1 MNSRLNNP
9 INSNIMEKSI
19 QTQINN
25 INDALAWIKANKPD
39 QYEQRFLQLVSER
52 CRLRKIAATELE
64 NPAIAAYGESQ
75 KGKSYVITNL
85 LSDNGKPFTVVTP
98 GREYDF
104 VKEINPITNNVE
116 ATGVVTRF
124 TTFAHE
130 PGRYKADYPVLIKL
144 LGVSEIATILCDG
157 YHSDITDYQ
166 SYSDSELKDISTEIY
181 ETYISRPVISNP
193 VVVEDDILD
202 MKYYLQK
209 CTGGSTQ
216 SLIRSP
222 YFERVALIARQVEA
236 SEWGRIFA
244 PLWHRNETLTR
255 LFQRLSEALRQLNYA
270 RTVYVPVS
278 AVLNTNQTLMSVQR
292 INELGQKDKTEEAA
306 YTKVV
311 ISEPGG
317 GEHVIDRYDKSELS
331 ALCAEAVFKVEER
344 FLNSELSYD
353 MTMITDPAVKGM
365 LSAKPFKK
373 DIIKHTDLLDFPGAR
388 SRNQLKEEN
397 LDKADPKS
405 SMTNDANVY
414 LRGKVAYLFN
424 RYSDSGMINILLF
437 CHDNAQRNDDTLYI
451 TIENWVKQYVGD
463 SAAQRARTL
472 RLTGGVSPF
481 FLIATKFNIDM
492 TMADANPDDVA
503 NSRNAID
510 QRWNDRFNIVLYKEV
525 IHGNDAEWFQNW
537 TSEGETFKNTYLLRD
552 YKYSGDTGKGNNL
565 YTGFRETGREQQ
577 PAMDVEYYE
586 RMRTSFI
593 ESQHTRK
600 FFANPACSWDAAATQ
615 NNDGALYLFEH
626 LAIAA
631 SNMEKTRRELTATTL
646 RNIGKSLY
654 DILKGYYHANDAA
667 AQLLQDMNQAC
678 AIRRELIF
686 ACNRDSYF
694 FGRMIRE
701 LQITEKELYN
711 CIYDLVNSPAMND
724 TRNDSRNY
732 EIIRKDI
739 GRRLDRCTTDDM
751 KWECVMMGYNLPDR
765 EAAEAFLTDKG
776 VDAGKLFAGNFKRKT
791 NSAIIAE
798 SVYNTWI
805 DSIKRPESINRLC
818 DNGAF
823 DPIEMS
829 ALVDDI
835 ELTSRKLGLEE
846 SLDKIIEEHVKV
858 MNISAINISLIA
870 DLMASKIND
879 FICDIGYSERS
890 AEEISA
896 ANRIVDENPM
906 KFDPLEYISLN
917 HPENYSADELTKMFN
932 QLIDRPDGVTQAFE
946 NNYFR
951 WIEYMIVS
959 FLLKGQII
967 NYDIEANNRMGQ
979 LIERII
985 K

>member
-1 MNSRLNNP
+1 MK
-9 INSNIMEKSI
+9 KSI
-19 QTQINN
+19 QTQIDN
-25 INDALAWIKANKPD
+25 INDALAWIKVNKPD
-39 QYEQRFLQLVSER
+39 QYEQRFLQLVNER

-85 LSDNGKPFTVVTP
+85 LSDNGQPFTIVTP
-98 GREYDF
+98 DREYDF

-124 TTFAHE
+124 TTFAND
-130 PGRYKADYPVLIKL
+130 PSRYNPEYPVLIKL

-157 YHSDITDYQ
+157 YHSDITDYR
-166 SYSDSELKDISTEIY
+166 SYSDNEIKDISTEIY
-181 ETYISRPVISNP
+181 ERYRNRQELTHP

-202 MKYYLQK
+202 MKYYLQR

-222 YFERVALIARQVEA
+222 YFERVALVARKVEA
-236 SEWGRIFA
+236 SEWGDIFA
-244 PLWHRNETLTR
+244 PLWHRNATLTN
-255 LFQRLSEALRQLNYA
+255 LFLRLSEALRRLGYVK
-270 RTVYVPVS
+270 RVYVPVS

-292 INELGQKDKTEEAA
+292 INELGQRDKTEASA
-306 YTKVV
+306 FTPVV
-311 ISEPGG
+311 IAEPGG
-317 GEHVIDRYDKSELS
+317 ASRTIEHFDKSELS

-353 MTMITDPAVKGM
+353 MTMITDPAVRAR
-365 LSAKPFKK
+365 LPDKPFKK
-373 DIIKHTDLLDFPGAR
+373 DIIRHTDLLDFPGAR
-388 SRNQLKEEN
+388 ARNQLREEN
-397 LDKADPKS
+397 LDKTDPKS
-405 SMTNDANVY
+405 SMSNDANVY

-424 RYSDSGMINILLF
+424 RYSDSGLINILLF

-451 TIENWVKQYVGD
+451 TIENWIRQYVGD

-472 RLTGGVSPF
+472 KLTGGVSPF
-481 FLIATKFNIDM
+481 FLVATKFNIDM
-492 TMADANPDDVA
+492 TMADANADDVA

-510 QRWNDRFNIVLYKEV
+510 QRWSDRFNIVLYKEV
-525 IHGNDAEWFQNW
+525 IHGNDAEWFRNW
-537 TSEGETFKNTYLLRD
+537 TEEDETFKNTYLLRD

-577 PAMDVEYYE
+577 SAMDAVYYE

-593 ESQHTRK
+593 ESPHTRK
-600 FFANPACSWDAAATQ
+600 FFSNPACSWDVAATR
-615 NNDGALYLFEH
+615 NNDGALYLFGQ

-631 SNMEKTRRELTATTL
+631 SNMEHTRRELTANTL
-646 RNIGKSLY
+646 RNIGQSLY

-667 AQLLQDMNQAC
+667 AQLIQDMNQAC
-678 AIRRELIF
+678 AVRRELIF
-686 ACNRDSYF
+686 ACNRNSYF
-694 FGRMIRE
+694 FGRMIQE

-711 CIYDLVNSPAMND
+711 SIYDLVNSSAMND

-739 GRRLDRCTTDDM
+739 GRRLDRCPTTEM

-765 EAAEAFLTDKG
+765 EAAEAFLADKG
-776 VDAGKLFAGNFKRKT
+776 VDANKLFAGNFKRKT

-798 SVYNTWI
+798 TVYNTWI
-805 DSIKRPESINRLC
+805 DSIKKPEAVNRLC
-818 DNGAF
+818 DNGVF

-829 ALVDDI
+829 ALIDNI
-835 ELTSRKLGLEE
+835 ELTSRKLRLEE
-846 SLDKIIEEHVKV
+846 ALDKVIEEHVKV
-858 MNISAINISLIA
+858 MNVSAINISLIA

-879 FICDIGYSERS
+879 FICDLGYAERT
-890 AEEISA
+890 EEERQA
-896 ANRIVDENPM
+896 AARLVDENPM
-906 KFDPLEYISLN
+906 KFDPLEYIDHN
-917 HPENYSADELTKMFN
+917 HPENYTSVELTEMFN
-932 QLIDRPDGVTQAFE
+932 ELIDRPDGVTQAFE

-967 NYDIEANNRMGQ
+967 DYDIEANNRMGH

>member
-1 MNSRLNNP
+1 MK
-9 INSNIMEKSI
+9 KSI

-25 INDALAWIKANKPD
+25 INDALAWLKVNKPE
-39 QYEQRFLQLVSER
+39 QYEQRFLQLVGER
-52 CRLRKIAATELE
+52 CRLRKLAATELE

-85 LSDNGKPFTVVTP
+85 LSDNGKPFTVKTP
-98 GREYDF
+98 EREYDF

-124 TTFAHE
+124 TTFGNE
-130 PGRYKADYPVLIKL
+130 SGRYNAEYPVMIKL
-144 LGVSEIATILCDG
+144 LGISEIATILCDG
-157 YHSDITDYQ
+157 YHSDITDYS
-166 SYSDSELKDISTEIY
+166 SYSDNELKDISTEIY
-181 ETYISRPVISNP
+181 DRYKERQPIANP

-202 MKYYLQK
+202 MKYYLQR

-222 YFERVALIARQVEA
+222 YFERVALIARKVEA
-236 SEWGRIFA
+236 SEWSDIFA
-244 PLWHRNETLTR
+244 PLWHRNATLTR
-255 LFQRLSEALRQLNYA
+255 LFQRLSDALRNLNYA
-270 RTVYVPVS
+270 KTVYLPIS

-292 INELGQKDKTEEAA
+292 INELGQKEKDEEAA
-306 YTKVV
+306 YTKVC
-311 ISEPGG
+311 IAEPGG
-317 GEHVIDRYDKSELS
+317 GNRVIERYDKSELS

-353 MTMITDPAVKGM
+353 MTMITDPAVR
-365 LSAKPFKK
+365 AKLPEGTFKK
-373 DIIKHTDLLDFPGAR
+373 DIIRHTDLLDFPGAR
-388 SRNQLKEEN
+388 ARNQLKEEN
-397 LDKADPKS
+397 LDKTDAKS
-405 SMTNDANVY
+405 AMTNDANVY

-424 RYSDSGMINILLF
+424 RYSDCGLINILLF

-451 TIENWVKQYVGD
+451 TIENWIKQYVGD
-463 SAAQRARTL
+463 SAQQRARTL

-492 TMADANPDDVA
+492 TMADADADDVA
-503 NSRNAID
+503 NSRTAID
-510 QRWNDRFNIVLYKEV
+510 QRWSDRFNVVLYKEV

-537 TSEGETFKNTYLLRD
+537 ISEGETFKNTYLLRD

-565 YTGFRETGREQQ
+565 YTGFRETGREQK
-577 PAMDVEYYE
+577 PAMDAEYYE

-600 FFANPACSWDAAATQ
+600 FFANPACSWDVAATQ
-615 NNDGALYLFEH
+615 NNDGALYLFEQ
-626 LAIAA
+626 LAVAA
-631 SNMEKTRRELTATTL
+631 ANMEVTRRELTASTL
-646 RNIGKSLY
+646 KSIGKSLY
-654 DILKGYYHANDAA
+654 DILKSYYHANDAA

-711 CIYDLVNSPAMND
+711 CIYDLVNSSEMND
-724 TRNDSRNY
+724 SRNDSRNY

-739 GRRLDRCTTDDM
+739 GRRLDRCTTDEM

-765 EAAEAFLTDKG
+765 EAAEAFLADKG

-798 SVYNTWI
+798 SVYNAWT
-805 DSIKRPESINRLC
+805 DSIKKPEAINRLC
-818 DNGAF
+818 DNGSF

-829 ALVDDI
+829 ALVDNI
-835 ELTSRKLGLEE
+835 ELTARKLRLEE
-846 SLDKIIEEHVKV
+846 TLDRIIEEHVKV
-858 MNISAINISLIA
+858 MNVSSVNLSLIA

-879 FICDIGYSERS
+879 FIGDIGYGQRSE
-890 AEEISA
+890 EERDA
-896 ANRIVDENPM
+896 AARLIDDNPM
-906 KFDPLEYISLN
+906 KFDPLEYIVKE
-917 HPENYSADELTKMFN
+917 HPENYTSEELTEMFD

-951 WIEYMIVS
+951 WVEFMIVS

-967 NYDIEANNRMGQ
+967 DYDIEANDRMGR

>member
-1 MNSRLNNP
+1 MK
-9 INSNIMEKSI
+9 KSI

-52 CRLRKIAATELE
+52 CRLRKLAATELE

-85 LSDNGKPFTVVTP
+85 LSDNGRPFTIVTP
-98 GREYDF
+98 EREYDF

-124 TTFAHE
+124 TTFSGD
-130 PGRYKADYPVLIKL
+130 PSRYNPEYPVLIKL
-144 LGVSEIATILCDG
+144 LRMSEIATILCDG

-166 SYSDSELKDISTEIY
+166 SYSDNEIKEIATEIY
-181 ETYISRPVISNP
+181 ESYKDRQDLPNP

-202 MKYYLQK
+202 MKYYLQR

-216 SLIRSP
+216 SLLRSP
-222 YFERVALIARQVEA
+222 YFERVALIARKVEA
-236 SEWGRIFA
+236 SDWGDIFA
-244 PLWHRNETLTR
+244 PLWHRNATLTNLFLR
-255 LFQRLSEALRQLNYA
+255 LGEALRRLNYVT
-270 RTVYVPVS
+270 TVYVPVS

-292 INELGQKDKTEEAA
+292 INELGQRNKTEASA
-306 YTKVV
+306 FTPV
-311 ISEPGG
+311 IVPMAGG
-317 GEHVIDRYDKSELS
+317 GTRTIDKFDKSELS
-331 ALCAEAVFKVEER
+331 ALCAEAVFKVEQR

-353 MTMITDPAVKGM
+353 MTMITDPAVRSK
-365 LSAKPFKK
+365 LSGNPFKK
-373 DIIKHTDLLDFPGAR
+373 DIIAHTDLLDFPGAR
-388 SRNQLKEEN
+388 ARNQLKEEN
-397 LDKADPKS
+397 LDKTDPKS
-405 SMTNDANVY
+405 AMSNDANVY

-463 SAAQRARTL
+463 SASQRARTL
-472 RLTGGVSPF
+472 KLTGGVSPF

-510 QRWNDRFNIVLYKEV
+510 QRWSDRFNIVLYKEV
-525 IHGNDAEWFQNW
+525 IHGNDAKWFQNW
-537 TSEGETFKNTYLLRD
+537 IAEGETFKNTYLLRD

-565 YTGFRETGREQQ
+565 YTGFRETGRETQS
-577 PAMDVEYYE
+577 AMDDEYYE

-593 ESQHTRK
+593 ESPHTRK
-600 FFANPACSWDAAATQ
+600 FFANPACSWDVAATQ
-615 NNDGALYLFEH
+615 NNDGALYLFEQ
-626 LAIAA
+626 LAVAA
-631 SNMEKTRRELTATTL
+631 SNMEQTRRELTATSL

-654 DILKGYYHANDAA
+654 DILKSYFHANDAE
-667 AQLLQDMNQAC
+667 AQLIQDMNQAC

-686 ACNRDSYF
+686 ACNRNSYF
-694 FGRMIRE
+694 FGRMIQE

-711 CIYDLVNSPAMND
+711 SIYDLINSSAMND

-765 EAAEAFLTDKG
+765 EAAEKFLADKG
-776 VDAGKLFAGNFKRKT
+776 VDAAKLFAGNFKRKT

-798 SVYNTWI
+798 NVYNTWI
-805 DSIKRPESINRLC
+805 DSIKKPEAINRLC
-818 DNGAF
+818 DNGVF

-829 ALVDDI
+829 ALVDNI
-835 ELTSRKLGLEE
+835 EITSRKMRLEE
-846 SLDKIIEEHVKV
+846 TLDKIIEDYVKV
-858 MNISAINISLIA
+858 MNINAINLSLIA

-879 FICDIGYSERS
+879 FICDLGYASRT
-890 AEEISA
+890 AEEIEA
-896 ANRIVDENPM
+896 AERIVDENPM
-906 KFDPLEYISLN
+906 KFDPLEYISHS
-917 HPENYSADELTKMFN
+917 HPENYSAEELTEMFN
-932 QLIDRPDGVTQAFE
+932 DLIDRPDGVTQAFE
-946 NNYFR
+946 NNYFK

-967 NYDIEANNRMGQ
+967 NYDIEANNRIGA
-979 LIERII
+979 LIDRII

>member
-1 MNSRLNNP
+1 MKNS
-9 INSNIMEKSI
+9 IK
-19 QTQINN
+19 TQINI

-52 CRLRKIAATELE
+52 CRLRKLAATELE

-85 LSDNGKPFTVVTP
+85 LSDNGKPFTVKTP
-98 GREYDF
+98 QGEKDF

-124 TTFAHE
+124 TTFAAE
-130 PGRYKADYPVLIKL
+130 PSKYNPDFPVLIKL

-166 SYSDSELKDISTEIY
+166 SYSDNELKDISTEIY
-181 ETYISRPVISNP
+181 EHYKDKADIINP

-202 MKYYLQK
+202 MKYYLQR

-222 YFERVALIARQVEA
+222 FFERVALIARKVEA
-236 SEWGRIFA
+236 SEWGNIFA
-244 PLWHRNETLTR
+244 PLWHRNATLTN
-255 LFQRLSEALRQLNYA
+255 LFLRLSEALRQLGYA
-270 RTVYVPVS
+270 KAVYVPID

-292 INELGQKDKTEEAA
+292 INELGQRDKTEASA
-306 YTKVV
+306 FTKVIIV
-311 ISEPGG
+311 HPGG
-317 GEHVIDRYDKSELS
+317 GNQVIEKFDKSELS

-353 MTMITDPAVKGM
+353 MTMITDPAVKTG
-365 LSAKPFKK
+365 LSVKPFKK
-373 DIIKHTDLLDFPGAR
+373 DIIRHTDLLDFPGAR
-388 SRNQLKEEN
+388 ARNQLKEEN
-397 LDKADPKS
+397 LDKTDPKS
-405 SMTNDANVY
+405 AMSNDANVY

-424 RYSDSGMINILLF
+424 RYSDSGLINILLF

-463 SAAQRARTL
+463 STSQRARTL
-472 RLTGGVSPF
+472 KLTGGVSPF

-510 QRWNDRFNIVLYKEV
+510 QRWGDRFNIVLYKEV
-525 IHGNDAEWFQNW
+525 IHGSDAEWFQNW
-537 TSEGETFKNTYLLRD
+537 ITEGETFKNTYLLRD

-565 YTGFRETGREQQ
+565 YYGFRETGKEQKS
-577 PAMDVEYYE
+577 AMDGEYYE

-593 ESQHTRK
+593 ESPHTRK
-600 FFANPACSWDAAATQ
+600 FFADPARSWDVAATQ
-615 NNDGALYLFEH
+615 NNDGALYLFEQ

-631 SNMEKTRRELTATTL
+631 SNMEQTRRELTSNTL
-646 RNIGKSLY
+646 RSIGKSLH

-667 AQLLQDMNQAC
+667 QQLIQDMNQAC

-686 ACNRDSYF
+686 ACNKDSYF

-711 CIYDLVNSPAMND
+711 CIYDLINSPAMND

-732 EIIRKDI
+732 EIIREDI

-765 EAAEAFLTDKG
+765 EAAEAFLAEKG
-776 VDAGKLFAGNFKRKT
+776 VDARKLFNGNFKRKT

-798 SVYNTWI
+798 KVYNTWV
-805 DSIKRPESINRLC
+805 DSIKEPEAINRLC

-829 ALVDDI
+829 ALVDNI
-835 ELTSRKLGLEE
+835 ELTSRKLLLEE
-846 SLDKIIEEHVKV
+846 ALDKIIEEHVQV
-858 MNISAINISLIA
+858 MNMNAVNISLIA

-879 FICDIGYSERS
+879 FICDLGYDWRNEEERT
-890 AEEISA
+890 A
-896 ANRIVDENPM
+896 AKRLVDENPM
-906 KFDPLEYISLN
+906 KFDELEYIEQK
-917 HPENYSADELTKMFN
+917 HPENYTSEELTDMFN
-932 QLIDRPDGVTQAFE
+932 ELIGRPDGMTQAFK

-951 WIEYMIVS
+951 WIEFMIVS

-967 NYDIEANNRMGQ
+967 NYDIEANDRMGK

>member
-1 MNSRLNNP
+1 MKNS
-9 INSNIMEKSI
+9 IK
-19 QTQINN
+19 TQINI

-39 QYEQRFLQLVSER
+39 QYEQRFLQLVGER
-52 CRLRKIAATELE
+52 CRLRKLAATELE

-85 LSDNGKPFTVVTP
+85 LSDNGKPFTVKTP
-98 GREYDF
+98 QGEKDF

-124 TTFAHE
+124 TTFAAE
-130 PGRYKADYPVLIKL
+130 PSKYNPDFPVLIKL

-166 SYSDSELKDISTEIY
+166 SYSDNELKDISTEIY
-181 ETYISRPVISNP
+181 EHYKDKPDIINP

-202 MKYYLQK
+202 MKYYLQR

-222 YFERVALIARQVEA
+222 FFERVALIARKVEA
-236 SEWGRIFA
+236 SEWGNIFA
-244 PLWHRNETLTR
+244 PLWHRNTTLTN
-255 LFQRLSEALRQLNYA
+255 LFLRLSEALRQLGYA
-270 RTVYVPVS
+270 KAVYVPIE

-292 INELGQKDKTEEAA
+292 INELGQRDKTEASA
-306 YTKVV
+306 FTKVIIV
-311 ISEPGG
+311 HPGG
-317 GEHVIDRYDKSELS
+317 GTQVIEKFDKSELS

-353 MTMITDPAVKGM
+353 MTMITDPAVKTG
-365 LSAKPFKK
+365 LSDKPFKK
-373 DIIKHTDLLDFPGAR
+373 DIIRHTDLLDFPGAR
-388 SRNQLKEEN
+388 ARNQLKEEN
-397 LDKADPKS
+397 LDKTDPKS
-405 SMTNDANVY
+405 AMSNDANVY

-424 RYSDSGMINILLF
+424 RYSDSGLINILLF

-451 TIENWVKQYVGD
+451 TIENWVKQYVGE
-463 SAAQRARTL
+463 SAQQRAKTL
-472 RLTGGVSPF
+472 KLTGGVSPF

-510 QRWNDRFNIVLYKEV
+510 QRWGDRFNIVLYKEV
-525 IHGNDAEWFQNW
+525 IHGSDAEWFQNW
-537 TSEGETFKNTYLLRD
+537 ITEGETFKNTYLLRD

-565 YTGFRETGREQQ
+565 YYGFRETGKEQKS
-577 PAMDVEYYE
+577 AMDGEYYE
-586 RMRTSFI
+586 RMRASFI
-593 ESQHTRK
+593 ESPHTRK
-600 FFANPACSWDAAATQ
+600 FFADPARSWDVAATQ
-615 NNDGALYLFEH
+615 NNDGALYLFEQ

-631 SNMEKTRRELTATTL
+631 SNMEQTRRELTSNSL
-646 RNIGKSLY
+646 RNIGKSLHE
-654 DILKGYYHANDAA
+654 ILKGYYHANDAA
-667 AQLLQDMNQAC
+667 QQLIQDMNQAC

-686 ACNRDSYF
+686 ACNKDSYF

-711 CIYDLVNSPAMND
+711 CIYDLINSPAMND

-732 EIIRKDI
+732 EIIREDI
-739 GRRLDRCTTDDM
+739 GRRLDRCPTDDM

-765 EAAEAFLTDKG
+765 EAAEAFLAEKG
-776 VDAGKLFAGNFKRKT
+776 VDARKLFNGNFKRKT

-798 SVYNTWI
+798 KVYNTWV
-805 DSIKRPESINRLC
+805 DSIKEPEAINRLC

-829 ALVDDI
+829 ALVDNI
-835 ELTSRKLGLEE
+835 ELTSRKLMLEDA
-846 SLDKIIEEHVKV
+846 LDKIIEEHVQV
-858 MNISAINISLIA
+858 MNMNAVNISLIA

-879 FICDIGYSERS
+879 FICDLGYDWRTTEERT
-890 AEEISA
+890 A
-896 ANRIVDENPM
+896 AHRLVDENPM
-906 KFDPLEYISLN
+906 KFDELEYIEQK
-917 HPENYSADELTKMFN
+917 HPENYTSEELTDMFN
-932 QLIDRPDGVTQAFE
+932 ELIGRPDGMTQAFK

-951 WIEYMIVS
+951 WIEFMIVS

-967 NYDIEANNRMGQ
+967 NYDIEANDRMGK
-979 LIERII
+979 LIGRII

>member
-1 MNSRLNNP
+1 MKNS
-9 INSNIMEKSI
+9 IN
-19 QTQINN
+19 TQINN

-39 QYEQRFLQLVSER
+39 QYEQRFLQLVGER
-52 CRLRKIAATELE
+52 CRLRKLAATELE

-75 KGKSYVITNL
+75 KGKSYVITNM
-85 LSDNGKPFTVVTP
+85 LSDNGKPFTVTTP
-98 GREYDF
+98 EGEYDF

-124 TTFAHE
+124 TTFANN
-130 PGRYKADYPVLIKL
+130 PSRYNAQYPVLIKL

-166 SYSDSELKDISTEIY
+166 SYSDKELNDISTEIY
-181 ETYISRPVISNP
+181 EKYKDKKELSHP
-193 VVVEDDILD
+193 VVIEDDILD
-202 MKYYLQK
+202 MKYYLQR

-222 YFERVALIARQVEA
+222 YFERVALIARRVEA
-236 SEWGRIFA
+236 SDWSEIFS
-244 PLWHRNETLTR
+244 PLWHRNSTLTNLFHR
-255 LFQRLSEALRQLNYA
+255 LCEALRQLSYA
-270 RTVYVPVS
+270 SCVHVPIS

-292 INELGQKDKTEEAA
+292 INELGQRDKTEEAA
-306 YTKVV
+306 FTKVIIPQADGGNKV
-311 ISEPGG
+311 IEK
-317 GEHVIDRYDKSELS
+317 YDKSELS

-353 MTMITDPAVKGM
+353 MTMITDPDVKGK
-365 LSAKPFKK
+365 LSGSPFKK
-373 DIIKHTDLLDFPGAR
+373 DIIRHTDLLDFPGAR
-388 SRNQLKEEN
+388 ARNQLKEEN
-397 LDKADPKS
+397 LDKTDAKS
-405 SMTNDANVY
+405 AMSNDANVY

-463 SAAQRARTL
+463 NAAQRARTL
-472 RLTGGVSPF
+472 KLTGGVSPF

-492 TMADANPDDVA
+492 TMADANPNDVA

-510 QRWNDRFNIVLYKEV
+510 QRWGDRFNIVLFKEV

-565 YTGFRETGREQQ
+565 YTGFRETGREQRS
-577 PAMDVEYYE
+577 AMDDVYYD

-593 ESQHTRK
+593 ESPHTRK
-600 FFANPACSWDAAATQ
+600 FFENPALSWDVAATQ
-615 NNDGALYLFEH
+615 NNDGALRLFQQ

-631 SNMEKTRRELTATTL
+631 ANMEQTRRELTANTL
-646 RNIGKSLY
+646 RNIGKSLHE
-654 DILKGYYHANDAA
+654 ILKGYYHANDAA
-667 AQLLQDMNQAC
+667 AQLIQDMNQAC

-686 ACNRDSYF
+686 ACNRNSYF

-711 CIYDLVNSPAMND
+711 SIYDLVNSPVMNES
-724 TRNDSRNY
+724 RNDSRNY
-732 EIIRKDI
+732 EIIRRDI

-765 EAAEAFLTDKG
+765 EAAEAFLADKG
-776 VDAGKLFAGNFKRKT
+776 VDAAKLFAGNFKRKT

-798 SVYNTWI
+798 TVYNTWI
-805 DSIKRPESINRLC
+805 DSIKAAEAINRLC

-823 DPIEMS
+823 NPIEMS
-829 ALVDDI
+829 ALVDNI
-835 ELTSRKLGLEE
+835 ELTSRKLMLEE
-846 SLDKIIEEHVKV
+846 ALDKIIEEHVQV
-858 MNISAINISLIA
+858 MNMNAVNISLLA

-879 FICDIGYSERS
+879 FICDLGYSQRNEEERQ
-890 AEEISA
+890 A
-896 ANRIVDENPM
+896 AYRLVDENPM
-906 KFDPLEYISLN
+906 RFDPLEYINHN
-917 HPENYSADELTKMFN
+917 HPENYTPEELTDMFN
-932 QLIDRPDGVTQAFE
+932 DLIGRPDGVTQAFE
-946 NNYFR
+946 NNYFK
-951 WIEYMIVS
+951 WIELMIVS

>member
-1 MNSRLNNP
+1 MK
-9 INSNIMEKSI
+9 KSI

-25 INDALAWIKANKPD
+25 INDALAWLKVNKPE
-39 QYEQRFLQLVSER
+39 QYEQRFLQLVGER
-52 CRLRKIAATELE
+52 CRLRKLAATELE

-85 LSDNGKPFTVVTP
+85 LSDNGKPFTVKTP
-98 GREYDF
+98 EREYDF

-124 TTFAHE
+124 TTFGNE
-130 PGRYKADYPVLIKL
+130 PGRYNAEYPVMIKL
-144 LGVSEIATILCDG
+144 LGISEIATILCDG
-157 YHSDITDYQ
+157 YHSDITDYS
-166 SYSDSELKDISTEIY
+166 SYSDNELKDISTEIY
-181 ETYISRPVISNP
+181 DRYKERQPIANP

-202 MKYYLQK
+202 MKYYLQR

-222 YFERVALIARQVEA
+222 YFERVALIARKVEA
-236 SEWGRIFA
+236 SEWSDIFA
-244 PLWHRNETLTR
+244 PLWHRNATLTR
-255 LFQRLSEALRQLNYA
+255 LFQRLSDALRNLNYA
-270 RTVYVPVS
+270 KTVYLPIS

-292 INELGQKDKTEEAA
+292 INELGQKEKDEEAA
-306 YTKVV
+306 YTKVC
-311 ISEPGG
+311 IAEPGG
-317 GEHVIDRYDKSELS
+317 GGNRVIERYDKSELS

-353 MTMITDPAVKGM
+353 MTMITDPAVR
-365 LSAKPFKK
+365 AKLPEGTFKK
-373 DIIKHTDLLDFPGAR
+373 DIIRHTDLLDFPGAR
-388 SRNQLKEEN
+388 ARNQLKEEN
-397 LDKADPKS
+397 LDKTDAKS
-405 SMTNDANVY
+405 AMTNDANVY

-424 RYSDSGMINILLF
+424 RYSDCGLINILLF

-451 TIENWVKQYVGD
+451 TIENWIKQYVGD
-463 SAAQRARTL
+463 SAQQRARTL

-492 TMADANPDDVA
+492 TMADADADDVA
-503 NSRNAID
+503 NSRTAID
-510 QRWNDRFNIVLYKEV
+510 QRWSDRFNVVLYKEV

-537 TSEGETFKNTYLLRD
+537 ISEGETFKNTYLLRD

-565 YTGFRETGREQQ
+565 YTGFRETGREQK
-577 PAMDVEYYE
+577 PAMDAEYYE

-600 FFANPACSWDAAATQ
+600 FFANPACSWDVAATQ
-615 NNDGALYLFEH
+615 NNDGALYLFEQ
-626 LAIAA
+626 LAVAA
-631 SNMEKTRRELTATTL
+631 ANMEVTRRELTASTL
-646 RNIGKSLY
+646 KSIGKSLY
-654 DILKGYYHANDAA
+654 DILKSYYHANDAA

-711 CIYDLVNSPAMND
+711 CIYDLVNSSEMND
-724 TRNDSRNY
+724 SRNDSRNY

-739 GRRLDRCTTDDM
+739 GRRLDRCTTDEM

-765 EAAEAFLTDKG
+765 EAAEAFLADKG
-776 VDAGKLFAGNFKRKT
+776 VDAGKLFVGNFKRKT

-798 SVYNTWI
+798 SVYNAWT
-805 DSIKRPESINRLC
+805 DSIKKPEAINRLC
-818 DNGAF
+818 DNGSF

-829 ALVDDI
+829 ALVDNI
-835 ELTSRKLGLEE
+835 ELTARKLRLEE
-846 SLDKIIEEHVKV
+846 TLDRIIEEHVKV
-858 MNISAINISLIA
+858 MNVSSVNLSLIA

-879 FICDIGYSERS
+879 FIGDLGYGQRSE
-890 AEEISA
+890 EERDA
-896 ANRIVDENPM
+896 AARLIDDNPM
-906 KFDPLEYISLN
+906 KFDPLEYIVKE
-917 HPENYSADELTKMFN
+917 HPENYTSEELTEMFD

-951 WIEYMIVS
+951 WVEFMIVS

-967 NYDIEANNRMGQ
+967 DYDIEANDRMGR

>member
-1 MNSRLNNP
+1 MK
-9 INSNIMEKSI
+9 KSI

-25 INDALAWIKANKPD
+25 INDALAWLKVNKPE
-39 QYEQRFLQLVSER
+39 QYEQRFLQLVGER
-52 CRLRKIAATELE
+52 CRLRKLAATELE

-85 LSDNGKPFTVVTP
+85 LSDNGKPFTVKTP
-98 GREYDF
+98 EREYDF

-124 TTFAHE
+124 TTFGNE
-130 PGRYKADYPVLIKL
+130 PGRYNAEYPVMIKL
-144 LGVSEIATILCDG
+144 LGISEIATILCDG
-157 YHSDITDYQ
+157 YHSDITDYS
-166 SYSDSELKDISTEIY
+166 SYSDNELKDISTEIY
-181 ETYISRPVISNP
+181 DRYKERQPIANP

-202 MKYYLQK
+202 MKYYLQR

-222 YFERVALIARQVEA
+222 YFERVALIARKVEA
-236 SEWGRIFA
+236 SEWSDIFA
-244 PLWHRNETLTR
+244 PLWHRNATLTR
-255 LFQRLSEALRQLNYA
+255 LFQRLSDALRNLNYA
-270 RTVYVPVS
+270 KTVYLPIS

-292 INELGQKDKTEEAA
+292 INELGQKEKDEEAA
-306 YTKVV
+306 YTKVC
-311 ISEPGG
+311 IAEPGG
-317 GEHVIDRYDKSELS
+317 GNRVIERYDKSELS

-353 MTMITDPAVKGM
+353 MTMITDPAVR
-365 LSAKPFKK
+365 AKLPEGTFKK
-373 DIIKHTDLLDFPGAR
+373 DIIRHTDLLDFPGAR
-388 SRNQLKEEN
+388 ARNQLKEEN
-397 LDKADPKS
+397 LDKTDAKS
-405 SMTNDANVY
+405 AMTNDANVY

-424 RYSDSGMINILLF
+424 RYSDCGLINILLF

-451 TIENWVKQYVGD
+451 TIENWIKQYVGD
-463 SAAQRARTL
+463 SAQQRARTL

-492 TMADANPDDVA
+492 TMADADADDVA
-503 NSRNAID
+503 NSRTAID
-510 QRWNDRFNIVLYKEV
+510 QRWSDRFNVVLYKEV

-537 TSEGETFKNTYLLRD
+537 ISEGETFKNTYLLRD

-565 YTGFRETGREQQ
+565 YTGFRETGREQK
-577 PAMDVEYYE
+577 PAMDAEYYE

-600 FFANPACSWDAAATQ
+600 FFANPACSWDVAATQ
-615 NNDGALYLFEH
+615 NNDGALYLFEQ
-626 LAIAA
+626 LAVRRH
-631 SNMEKTRRELTATTL
+631 MEVTRRELTASTL
-646 RNIGKSLY
+646 KSIGKSLY
-654 DILKGYYHANDAA
+654 DILKSYYHANDAA

-711 CIYDLVNSPAMND
+711 CIYDLVNSSEMND
-724 TRNDSRNY
+724 SRNDSRNY

-739 GRRLDRCTTDDM
+739 GRRLDRCTTDEM

-765 EAAEAFLTDKG
+765 EAAEAFLADKG

-798 SVYNTWI
+798 SVYNAWT
-805 DSIKRPESINRLC
+805 DSIKKPEAINRLC
-818 DNGAF
+818 DNGSF

-829 ALVDDI
+829 ALVDNI
-835 ELTSRKLGLEE
+835 ELTARKLRLEE
-846 SLDKIIEEHVKV
+846 TLDRIIEEHVKV
-858 MNISAINISLIA
+858 MNVSSVNLSLIA

-879 FICDIGYSERS
+879 FIGDLGYGQRSE
-890 AEEISA
+890 EERDA
-896 ANRIVDENPM
+896 AARLIDDNPM
-906 KFDPLEYISLN
+906 KFDPLEYIVKE
-917 HPENYSADELTKMFN
+917 HPENYTSEELTEMFD

-951 WIEYMIVS
+951 WVEFMIVS

-967 NYDIEANNRMGQ
+967 DYDIEANDRMGR